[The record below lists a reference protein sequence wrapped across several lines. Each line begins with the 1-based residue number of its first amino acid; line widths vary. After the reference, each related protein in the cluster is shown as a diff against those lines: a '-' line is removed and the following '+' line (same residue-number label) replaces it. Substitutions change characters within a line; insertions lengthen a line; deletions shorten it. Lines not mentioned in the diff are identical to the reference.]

1 MSSNPNSCISKLLHI
16 LAHILVLLLYCN
28 SAQVHSCTLSTM
40 WSEITKSE
48 ITSDWI
54 VKNVFC
60 CFCFTCA
67 LFHYINILLW
77 TSNKAAFVSQ
87 TDLRTVGRKY
97 LPSDINSGRTEKVS
111 GIHIATTLCQ
121 CLIYETQLQMMS
133 WSHCWK
139 ETLELQ
145 FSLLPLDVPSTL
157 TNVGQE
163 TTSLPMKVKSSKWR
177 GEKTQI
183 SKHVIL
189 CAFTSSSLQTP
200 NMIHPIIPW

>member
-1 MSSNPNSCISKLLHI
+1 MCFVVFVSH
-16 LAHILVLLLYCN
+16 
-28 SAQVHSCTLSTM
+28 VHCF
-40 WSEITKSE
+40 IT
-48 ITSDWI
+48 WI
-54 VKNVFC
+54 YDY
-60 CFCFTCA
+60 
-67 LFHYINILLW
+67 YIY
-77 TSNKAAFVSQ
+77 SNKAAFVLQ

-121 CLIYETQLQMMS
+121 CLIYETLLQMMS